1 VTDTPPAA
9 RLRIDALRW
18 FAEHDY
24 SVQLAP
30 RQAEALLEQHKSIR
44 SSLDEVAAEVR
55 RLRIAF
61 PASQPGG
68 SLLREPSNPRYD
80 IESWSVEPV
89 GAPEHERANAL
100 GLPKRGMTLRAILEV
115 LVIGVAA
122 VLVLLARWW
131 VGQRFL

>member
-1 VTDTPPAA
+1 MTDMPPAT

-30 RQAEALLEQHKSIR
+30 QQAEALLEQHKSIR

-55 RLRIAF
+55 RRRIAF
-61 PASQPGG
+61 PASLPGG
-68 SLLREPSNPRYD
+68 SLVSEPSASRYD
-80 IESWSVEPV
+80 IELRPAEPA
-89 GAPEHERANAL
+89 GFLEEQRANRL

-115 LVIGVAA
+115 LIIGAAA

-131 VGQRFL
+131 VGQHFL